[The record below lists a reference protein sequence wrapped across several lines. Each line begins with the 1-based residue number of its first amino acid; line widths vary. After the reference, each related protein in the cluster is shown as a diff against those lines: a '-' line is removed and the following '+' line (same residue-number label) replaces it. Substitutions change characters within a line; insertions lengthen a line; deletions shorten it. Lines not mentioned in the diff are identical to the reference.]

1 MPRILVP
8 MDFSPC
14 SDGALAHALEIADS
28 CDAEVEIV
36 YVWTASPKSGIF
48 ADSPQGIAME
58 KRLSAA
64 CESSRVSVSG
74 RLEFGDEP
82 AEVILGML
90 DREHF
95 DLVVL
100 GREREPGPIA
110 TNIART
116 ARCQV
121 VTIPPRDEEAA

>member
-1 MPRILVP
+1 MTRILVP
-8 MDFSPC
+8 MDFTPC
-14 SDGALAHALEIADS
+14 SDGALAYALEIANT

-64 CESSRVSVSG
+64 CESSRVAVSG
-74 RLEFGDEP
+74 RLEFGEEAAD
-82 AEVILGML
+82 VILDIL
-90 DREHF
+90 ERESF

-121 VTIPPRDEEAA
+121 VTIPPRGEEAA